1 MENHIRETVE
11 KHFEE
16 HTEYVMRN
24 PLLFG
29 DYRNAMSEGEQRD
42 YEDLLDFDA
51 VYHLFQEVSV
61 YTKMLVIITTYI
73 TMPYQKGRC
82 KRKNKCFQLLCNIL
96 PQSTDISNNS
106 QLCVVQ
112 LLLNV

>member
-51 VYHLFQEVSV
+51 VYHLFQEVSI
-61 YTKMLVIITTYI
+61 YTKMLVITTYI
-73 TMPYQKGRC
+73 AMHFRGGDVNVKI
-82 KRKNKCFQLLCNIL
+82 NLFQLLCNL
-96 PQSTDISNNS
+96 LRQSTHIYNNS
-106 QLCVVQ
+106 
-112 LLLNV
+112 